1 MSDKKIDIGI
11 HIGSDLDPKGID
23 AANKKLD
30 EAAKK
35 GGATGKSVEGSMKKA
50 QGALGGVGEAARGV
64 FGKLETAG
72 VEACGKVQRA
82 LGFLGAAVG
91 GFGLLAL
98 INGTITLVTELGKL
112 WDSLTKKFEDAGQK
126 LKRYWEEQKNIA
138 DAARAREGELHR
150 LESERDM
157 HKEILDLMKQKAA
170 FEAQMRELEAR
181 RKGDELGAQ
190 RAVLEGQYA
199 RGEISKAEWVKG
211 VRELEDKDR
220 EGKQGKETAAA
231 QAEVDQ
237 TTTALAQANAE
248 FDKAS
253 KLLQEFN
260 KEMTAYTDQRK
271 HGVGEEGFVATVQEA
286 AQALESA
293 LSLKKEVDEGILTS
307 WASKEDEQR
316 NKDTIQA
323 KRAQLESTAQAL
335 NVATRK
341 YDTNKGEWVDKTPK
355 ELAEDIIAAEKELR
369 AARAK
374 DANEA
379 KDKQTAA
386 ETAAQQAKDKK
397 DALDKAHEAQNEAV
411 ATKRK
416 EEDKTAA
423 NRAAKAAQEQSK
435 AVEEMNRQT
444 DKARQAEELQKQK
457 KAADTEKKA
466 ADDNLK
472 LLEDFVKQWW
482 ETNKEGLKKR
492 ADQTPNSPFAQQF
505 KQLEGLMGKGDWAG
519 LASLVEHTGIG
530 GDDLRRRLGMLGEAQ
545 GRQQAAQG
553 QVDAVA
559 KADEAT
565 REIDAALGEQATQ
578 KGNMDKLVEALKQ
591 MIADRRASGDNAD
604 DETYQQLETLMQ
616 EVLADGQV
624 TDEEGAKLTQA
635 LGALS
640 DASSAQ
646 GQKFVG
652 IVQDA
657 VTGLN
662 NAATRYN
669 ELSGKVD
676 ALRKDLNEAQRK
688 LAKKE

>member
-11 HIGSDLDPKGID
+11 HIGSELDPKGID

-98 INGTITLVTELGKL
+98 INGVITLVQTLSKL
-112 WDSLTKKFEDAGQK
+112 WDELTRKIEDAGQK
-126 LKRYWEEQKNIA
+126 LKRYWQEQKNIA

-150 LESERDM
+150 LESERNM

-220 EGKQGKETAAA
+220 EGKQGKEAAAA

-237 TTTALAQANAE
+237 TATALAQANAE
-248 FDKAS
+248 FSKARG
-253 KLLQEFN
+253 LLEEFN
-260 KEMTAYTDQRK
+260 KEIAIYTNQRK
-271 HGVGEEGFVATVQEA
+271 HGVGEEGFVATVQEM
-286 AQALESA
+286 AQKLESELGKWKA
-293 LSLKKEVDEGILTS
+293 VKDGDLSF
-307 WASKEDEQR
+307 ASAQDEQINR
-316 NKDTIQA
+316 DIIDKTKLELGSI
-323 KRAQLESTAQAL
+323 AQRL

-341 YDTNKGEWVDKTPK
+341 YDPNEGKWVDKTPK

-386 ETAAQQAKDKK
+386 ETAAQQAEAKK
-397 DALDKAHEAQNEAV
+397 EALDEAHEAQNEAV

-423 NRAAKAAQEQSK
+423 KQAEKKAKEQAK

-444 DKARQAEELQKQK
+444 EKTRQAEELQKQK

-466 ADDNLK
+466 ADENLK
-472 LLEDFVKQWW
+472 LLEDFVKAWW
-482 ETNKEGLKKR
+482 ESNKEALKKR

-505 KQLEGLMGKGDWAG
+505 KQLEEAMGKGDWAG
-519 LASLVEHTGIG
+519 LASMVEHSGIG

-545 GRQQAAQG
+545 GRQQAARG

-559 KADEAT
+559 KADEAA
-565 REIDAALGEQATQ
+565 REIETALGEQAAQ

-604 DETYQQLETLMQ
+604 DESYQQLEALMQ
-616 EVLADGQV
+616 EVLRDGQV
-624 TDEEGAKLTQA
+624 TDEEGTKLSQA

-652 IVQDA
+652 IIQDA
-657 VTGLN
+657 VAGLN

-676 ALRKDLNEAQRK
+676 TLRKDLNEAQRK
-688 LAKKE
+688 LARKE

>member
-11 HIGSDLDPKGID
+11 HIGSELDPKGID
-23 AANKKLD
+23 AANAKLD

-50 QGALGGVGEAARGV
+50 QGALGGVGEAASGV
-64 FGKLETAG
+64 FGKLQASG
-72 VEACGKVQRA
+72 VQACEKVQRA

-98 INGTITLVTELGKL
+98 INGAITMVSELGKL
-112 WDSLTKKFEDAGQK
+112 WDELTRKIEDAGQK
-126 LKRYWEEQKNIA
+126 LKRHWEEQKKVA
-138 DAARAREGELHR
+138 DAASARESELHR

-181 RKGDELGAQ
+181 RQGDELGAQ

-199 RGEISKAEWVKG
+199 RGEITKAEWVQG
-211 VRELEDKDR
+211 VRELEDQDR
-220 EGKQGKETAAA
+220 EGKQGKESASA

-237 TTTALAQANAE
+237 TAAALAQANAE
-248 FDKAS
+248 FAKAS
-253 KLLQEFN
+253 ALLQEFN
-260 KEMTAYTDQRK
+260 QEMAAYTDQRK

-293 LSLKKEVDEGILTS
+293 LSLKKEVDEGILTT

-341 YDTNKGEWVDKTPK
+341 QDSEGKWVDKTPK

-369 AARAK
+369 AARANA
-374 DANEA
+374 ANEA
-379 KDKQTAA
+379 KGKQTTG
-386 ETAAQQAKDKK
+386 ETAAQQAQAKK
-397 DALDKAHEAQNEAV
+397 EALDEAHEAQNEAV

-423 NRAAKAAQEQSK
+423 KQAEKKAKEQAK
-435 AVEEMNRQT
+435 AVEDMNRQT
-444 DKARQAEELQKQK
+444 EKARQAEELQKQK

-466 ADDNLK
+466 ADENMK
-472 LLEDFVKQWW
+472 LLEDFVKAWW
-482 ETNKEGLKKR
+482 ESNKEALKKR

-505 KQLEGLMGKGDWAG
+505 KQLEEAMGKGDWAG
-519 LASLVEHTGIG
+519 LASMVEHSGIG

-545 GRQQAAQG
+545 GRQQVAQG

-559 KADEAT
+559 KADEAA
-565 REIDAALGEQATQ
+565 REIDTALGEQAAQ

-591 MIADRRASGDNAD
+591 MIADRRASGDNAN
-604 DETYQQLETLMQ
+604 DETYQQIETLMQ

-624 TDEEGAKLTQA
+624 TGEEGAKLTQA

-640 DASSAQ
+640 DANSAQ

-652 IVQDA
+652 VIQDA
-657 VTGLN
+657 VAGLN

-676 ALRKDLNEAQRK
+676 TLRKDLNEAQRK
-688 LAKKE
+688 LARKE

>member
-11 HIGSDLDPKGID
+11 HIGSELDPKGID

-50 QGALGGVGEAARGV
+50 QGALGGVGEAAGNV
-64 FGKLETAG
+64 FGKLQTAG

-98 INGTITLVTELGKL
+98 INGAITLATELGKL

-126 LKRYWEEQKNIA
+126 LKDNWREQQNIA
-138 DAARAREGELHR
+138 DAARAKEGELHR

-157 HKEILDLMKQKAA
+157 HKEILDLMKQKAS
-170 FEAQMRELEAR
+170 FEAQMLELEAR

-199 RGEISKAEWVKG
+199 RGEISKADWVKG

-237 TTTALAQANAE
+237 TAAALTQANEE
-248 FDKAS
+248 FTKAS

-260 KEMTAYTDQRK
+260 KEMAAHIDQRK

-323 KRAQLESTAQAL
+323 KRAQLESAAQAL

-341 YDTNKGEWVDKTPK
+341 QDSEGEWVDKTPK

-379 KDKQTAA
+379 KDKQTTA
-386 ETAAQQAKDKK
+386 ETAAQQAQAKK
-397 DALDKAHEAQNEAV
+397 EALDKAHEAQNNAV

-423 NRAAKAAQEQSK
+423 HRAAKTAQEQSK
-435 AVEEMNRQT
+435 VVEDMNRQT
-444 DKARQAEELQKQK
+444 EKARQAEELQKQK

-482 ETNKEGLKKR
+482 ESNKEGLKKR
-492 ADQTPNSPFAQQF
+492 ADQTPNSSFAQQF

-519 LASLVEHTGIG
+519 LASLVEHTEIG

-545 GRQQAAQG
+545 GRQQVAQG

-565 REIDAALGEQATQ
+565 REIDAALGEQSTQ

-604 DETYQQLETLMQ
+604 DETYQQLERLMQ

-624 TDEEGAKLTQA
+624 TDEEGGKLTQA

-657 VTGLN
+657 VSGLN
-662 NAATRYN
+662 NAAARYN